1 MELRT
6 VTSAWYRALLL
17 ESFCQPYVLFVTEM
31 SLYLPFPRLRSP
43 ASESPLQGI
52 LYSRSGRIPRTTPTA
67 VCALSPH
74 HILHKHQ
81 SRVCFQ
87 DLLVRPSLGVTALD
101 RLLCL
106 KEGPM
111 ELLGVSVCSYCYFWC
126 RGGAEKCQAYSE
138 SVRQRPS
145 PPSHLADVV
154 EGAGEMAQQLRT
166 LAALPEALDF
176 ITSTHTTANTC
187 NSNSNPTPSSGL

>member
-1 MELRT
+1 MYLFVGLGVHVSTTACIQRSEVSLWLYYVASGDGAQD

-17 ESFCQPYVLFVTEM
+17 ESLCQPYVLFVTEM

-111 ELLGVSVCSYCYFWC
+111 
-126 RGGAEKCQAYSE
+126 
-138 SVRQRPS
+138 
-145 PPSHLADVV
+145 
-154 EGAGEMAQQLRT
+154 
-166 LAALPEALDF
+166 
-176 ITSTHTTANTC
+176 
-187 NSNSNPTPSSGL
+187 